1 MATLER
7 PLPASAE
14 PQVAHPASSSSFD
27 PAAVPL
33 GPSALANLVASHGHQ
48 QQGHAI
54 ADDLVQLG
62 QEQLFSGAR
71 ASGATARDQERVVL
85 QAGSADG
92 SVAARERAVE
102 GSQELLG
109 SLGAAKHVFL
119 SALSSLLHEYLG
131 TASRPASAV
140 VDGFQAGPTLSS
152 SSPPPNPFADSSS
165 ADFEPTLPHRP
176 TAADEQGSASPRQN
190 PPDILL
196 ATLVDTLRRQSATNL
211 SAPLPAMRSVER
223 VSPLVGSPRSAQ
235 SSASADG
242 ALLEELQG
250 RVEVTAVEVLPP
262 TEAELARTLASLL
275 VCIERLAV
283 ISRSGEPQDHPPR
296 ASRPASPVQPSS
308 NVYEALEREAAALI
322 QSGRDQP
329 STSPEVV
336 VGAAR
341 QVEQAERDL
350 LWGRVDDLS
359 ERVKLLSRRRAEGI
373 EALEQAPHLHQNE
386 YGELPSYSYDGEAA
400 GQSHL
405 PPAYYGDGAI
415 LADDKKSDAFSD
427 VKPAPPRSPSLLDPV
442 AGTSTRTTARIRKVS
457 SANSEKMQRDL
468 DSVSEAIER
477 LYVVSPQLANQ
488 RVEPDRRKVRERQLV
503 KLGNAIERLSQGRL
517 EDQRAVALP
526 AEVED
531 DEEEGEVGQEK
542 RRAQTVEREQRA
554 MDRMLD
560 QIDRAASRTL
570 ADQRVE
576 LNGKRKMVNLDPVN
590 LELEPLDD
598 KYETRRRTYILEHTG
613 KGRFES
619 QDAKLQ
625 TRSAVSLSSS
635 PILDND
641 EPVTINE
648 FFAGE
653 QPRHDAGDAD
663 DLAAQRSQSL
673 PVLRKKFSSPA
684 LFRAKLA
691 AADELTASTAST
703 ASTSKNGSSL
713 RSGLF
718 KKPAALAIAGRRGS
732 CDASVMTGLG
742 VFGASLSRTPSAT
755 GIEVL
760 EIPAFD
766 WVTEESRN
774 LGTLVVTFWPRSSS
788 SGKRAVDEYVVAVE
802 SDSVLVSSSRG
813 GPASRLSLPCP
824 VIPQKA
830 TVTSAGSSYEIKL
843 VTAGLSS
850 PTKSRADLEVHT
862 PLSTDELRA
871 TAPASFHCATC
882 DAELVDASPIKRYNA
897 LPSEHWAELLD
908 AWMCHQDQTL
918 SDDLIAK
925 GKGIK
930 PRRDEGLVGTSYIL
944 LPQAVTS
951 NWATPEAEPTKA
963 DNGDLIYPA
972 HCTSCSS
979 LVGSHVRPADS
990 AAEEQSAF
998 RLLKFATYPVSSSI
1012 DTPATRH
1019 SLASY
1024 VTAELLET
1032 GQAHACHRFVLEDA
1046 ETEQAKL
1053 LLWFFNPA
1061 IRVAFSSTAAAAS
1074 ALEPPTSSSPSAS
1087 ASSSPD
1093 DSRRR
1098 STTVIKS
1105 TSRSLNAVKVF
1116 YTAVQG
1122 DADPACIP
1130 FIQAKNERVAY
1141 PRSVLER
1148 VDELLRASTLVYPPS
1163 KRRFG
1168 DLAVGF
1174 LERI

>member
-7 PLPASAE
+7 PSPASA
-14 PQVAHPASSSSFD
+14 PPAQVAQPASSSSFD

-33 GPSALANLVASHGHQ
+33 GPTALARLVTSHDHDQHSRGD
-48 QQGHAI
+48 G
-54 ADDLVQLG
+54 DDLVQLG

-71 ASGATARDQERVVL
+71 TGGARDQVAREGDG
-85 QAGSADG
+85 AGG
-92 SVAARERAVE
+92 SVGARHRPAES
-102 GSQELLG
+102 SQELLG

-119 SALSSLLHEYLG
+119 SALSSLLHDHLG
-131 TASRPASAV
+131 ATSRPVSALVEGVPTASTS
-140 VDGFQAGPTLSS
+140 TSS
-152 SSPPPNPFADSSS
+152 PPPPNPFADPPAPTFQP
-165 ADFEPTLPHRP
+165 ADQRT
-176 TAADEQGSASPRQN
+176 ADEQGSPLPPQN
-190 PPDILL
+190 PPDIVLS
-196 ATLVDTLRRQSATNL
+196 ALVGTLRRQSATSL
-211 SAPLPAMRSVER
+211 ATPLPPMSSVER
-223 VSPLVGSPRSAQ
+223 VSPLIGSRRSAQ

-242 ALLEELQG
+242 ALLEELQA
-250 RVEVTAVEVLPP
+250 RIEVTAGEILPP
-262 TEAELARTLASLL
+262 TEADLARTLASLL
-275 VCIERLAV
+275 ICIERLAV
-283 ISRSGEPQDHPPR
+283 ISRFDEPHGRTSR

-322 QSGRDQP
+322 QSGKDQP
-329 STSPEVV
+329 STSPEAV
-336 VGAAR
+336 VGAVR

-359 ERVKLLSRRRAEGI
+359 ERVKLLSRRRAEGA
-373 EALEQAPHLHQNE
+373 EALEHEPRLPENE
-386 YGELPSYSYDGEAA
+386 YGELPSYSRHGDAA

-405 PPAYYGDGAI
+405 PPAYYGDGAE
-415 LADDKKSDAFSD
+415 LADDKKGDVVSDI
-427 VKPAPPRSPSLLDPV
+427 KPAPPHSPSRLAPS

-517 EDQRAVALP
+517 EDQRAVAIP
-526 AEVED
+526 AEEEAEED
-531 DEEEGEVGQEK
+531 EQGVTGEER

-554 MDRMLD
+554 IDRMLD

-576 LNGKRKMVNLDPVN
+576 LNGKRKTVIGDLLDT
-590 LELEPLDD
+590 EPEIDD

-613 KGRFES
+613 KGRFDS

-625 TRSAVSLSSS
+625 TRTAAPSSSS
-635 PILDND
+635 PFPVSD

-653 QPRHDAGDAD
+653 QPRRDGVDGDD
-663 DLAAQRSQSL
+663 SSPQRSQSL
-673 PVLRKKFSSPA
+673 PVVRKKFSSPS

-691 AADELTASTAST
+691 AADEPTASTAST
-703 ASTSKNGSSL
+703 VSTGKNGSSL

-732 CDASVMTGLG
+732 FDANIMTGLG
-742 VFGASLSRTPSAT
+742 VFGTTLSRTSSTT
-755 GIEVL
+755 GT
-760 EIPAFD
+760 EILDVPAFD

-774 LGTLVVTFWPRSSS
+774 LGTLVVTFWPRSAAA
-788 SGKRAVDEYVVAVE
+788 GKRAADEYDVVAVE
-802 SDSVLVSSSRG
+802 SDSVLVTSVQG
-813 GPASRLSLPCP
+813 GPASRLSLPCQ
-824 VIPQKA
+824 VVPQKA
-830 TVTSAGSSYEIKL
+830 TVTSAAGAVYEIKL

-871 TAPASFHCATC
+871 TAPASFHCAMC
-882 DAELVDASPIKRYNA
+882 DIKLVDATRITRYNA

-930 PRRDEGLVGTSYIL
+930 PRDDEGLVGTSYVL
-944 LPQAVTS
+944 LPRAVTS
-951 NWATPEAEPTKA
+951 NWASPDVEPTKA

-972 HCTSCSS
+972 HCSTCSTLIGAS
-979 LVGSHVRPADS
+979 VCPVDSTVGEPTAL
-990 AAEEQSAF
+990 
-998 RLLKFATYPVSSSI
+998 RLLKYATYPVSSSI

-1019 SLASY
+1019 SLSSY

-1046 ETEQAKL
+1046 ETEKARL

-1061 IRVAFSSTAAAAS
+1061 IRVAFSTTASAAS

-1093 DSRRR
+1093 VARRR
-1098 STTVIKS
+1098 STS
-1105 TSRSLNAVKVF
+1105 TLKTTTRSLNAVKVF
-1116 YTAVQG
+1116 YTDVKG
-1122 DADPACIP
+1122 DSDPACLP
-1130 FIQAKNERVAY
+1130 FTQAKNERVAY
-1141 PRSVLER
+1141 PRAVLDR

>member
-7 PLPASAE
+7 TLSASAD
-14 PQVAHPASSSSFD
+14 PAQVAQPASSSSFD

-33 GPSALANLVASHGHQ
+33 GPSTLAHLVTSHDHHQHGH
-48 QQGHAI
+48 AD

-71 ASGATARDQERVVL
+71 TSGATARAGERVVPHGDG
-85 QAGSADG
+85 AGEG
-92 SVAARERAVE
+92 KGPQERPVE
-102 GSQELLG
+102 SSQELLG

-131 TASRPASAV
+131 GASRPVSAV
-140 VDGFQAGPTLSS
+140 VEGVPTASTSS
-152 SSPPPNPFADSSS
+152 SSPPPPNPFADPSPFS
-165 ADFEPTLPHRP
+165 FEPDFQRR
-176 TAADEQGSASPRQN
+176 ADEQGSPSPSQA
-190 PPDILL
+190 PPDIVL
-196 ATLVDTLRRQSATNL
+196 AALVDTLRRQSATSL
-211 SAPLPAMRSVER
+211 AAPQPAMSSVER

-242 ALLEELQG
+242 ALLEELQA
-250 RVEVTAVEVLPP
+250 RVEATAVEVLPP

-283 ISRSGEPQDHPPR
+283 ISRSGEPYARFPR

-329 STSPEVV
+329 STSPEAV

-359 ERVKLLSRRRAEGI
+359 ERVKLLSRRRAEGV
-373 EALEQAPHLHQNE
+373 EALDQVPHLRENE
-386 YGELPSYSYDGEAA
+386 YGELPSYSYDGDAA
-400 GQSHL
+400 SQSHL
-405 PPAYYGDGAI
+405 PPSYYGDGVE
-415 LADDKKSDAFSD
+415 LANEKKGDGVSD
-427 VKPAPPRSPSLLDPV
+427 VKPAPPRSPSLLDPS
-442 AGTSTRTTARIRKVS
+442 AGTSTRTTTRIRKVS

-526 AEVED
+526 AE
-531 DEEEGEVGQEK
+531 DEEEDERDVAGLER
-542 RRAQTVEREQRA
+542 RRAQSVEREQRA

-576 LNGKRKMVNLDPVN
+576 LNGKRKTANVDLGD
-590 LELEPLDD
+590 LELEADG

-625 TRSAVSLSSS
+625 TRTAVSSSSS
-635 PILDND
+635 PLLDSD

-653 QPRHDAGDAD
+653 QPRHDADDGD
-663 DLAAQRSQSL
+663 DLSRQRSQSL
-673 PVLRKKFSSPA
+673 PVVRKKFSSPS

-691 AADELTASTAST
+691 AADESTAST

-718 KKPAALAIAGRRGS
+718 KKPASLAIAGRRGS
-732 CDASVMTGLG
+732 CDANVMTGLG
-742 VFGASLSRTPSAT
+742 VFGTTLSRTPSTT
-755 GIEVL
+755 GLEVL
-760 EIPAFD
+760 DVPAFD

-774 LGTLVVTFWPRSSS
+774 LGTLVVTFWPRSPT
-788 SGKRAVDEYVVAVE
+788 SGKRAADEYDVVAVE
-802 SDSVLVSSSRG
+802 SDSVLVTSARG
-813 GPASRLSLPCP
+813 GPASRLSLPCQ
-824 VIPQKA
+824 VVPQKA
-830 TVTSAGSSYEIKL
+830 IVTSAADAVHEIKL
-843 VTAGLSS
+843 ATAGLSS

-882 DAELVDASPIKRYNA
+882 DTELVDAAPITRYNA

-930 PRRDEGLVGTSYIL
+930 PRDDEGLVGTSYIL

-951 NWATPEAEPTKA
+951 KWASPDVEPTKA
-963 DNGDLIYPA
+963 NNGDLLYPA

-979 LVGSHVRPADS
+979 LIGLHVRPIDSTAD
-990 AAEEQSAF
+990 EQTAL
-998 RLLKFATYPVSSSI
+998 RLLKYATYPVSSSL

-1046 ETEQAKL
+1046 ETEQARL

-1061 IRVAFSSTAAAAS
+1061 IRVAFSSTASATS
-1074 ALEPPTSSSPSAS
+1074 ALEPPTSSSPTAS

-1093 DSRRR
+1093 VSRRR
-1098 STTVIKS
+1098 STPTLKA
-1105 TSRSLNAVKVF
+1105 TTRSLNAVKVF
-1116 YTAVQG
+1116 YTGVKG
-1122 DADPACIP
+1122 DADPACLP
-1130 FIQAKNERVAY
+1130 FTQAKNERVAY
-1141 PRSVLER
+1141 PRVVLDR